1 MDSMRKPIKLL
12 LISVAFLFSTAC
24 ERTIAPR
31 EGGGSGGDNAN
42 APNASRGSRPPANNA
57 EAANP
62 YGAPRTL
69 GRLQDADITESSGV
83 CASRQAP
90 DLFWTHN
97 DSGGGALLYAF
108 NSRGER
114 RGVWRVSG
122 ATARDWEGI
131 ASARG
136 TEDENGRSLLYIGDI
151 GDNNRA
157 RNEIVV
163 YRIFEPQVTQADAA
177 STKLRPRPTE
187 PATAFRLRYPDGK
200 HDAEALMVHPQT
212 GDLYIIT
219 KNTSDA
225 AGVYKLPAPF
235 TSGRVSTLTR
245 VGSVRLPSLLGG
257 MVTGGDISPDGRRVV
272 LCDYFA
278 LYEMV
283 LPGGADRAFDSIWQ
297 NPLTPINAGE
307 RNQGEAVCYSSDGK
321 AIITTSEGVAAPLY
335 EVRRE

>member
-1 MDSMRKPIKLL
+1 MLKPIKLL
-12 LISVAFLFSTAC
+12 LITAAFLFSIAC
-24 ERTIAPR
+24 ERTVTPG
-31 EGGGSGGDNAN
+31 EEGSGSDNAN
-42 APNASRGSRPPANNA
+42 ASNASRDARPPVNKAD
-57 EAANP
+57 AANP

-69 GRLQDADITESSGV
+69 GRLQDAGVTESSGV
-83 CASRQAP
+83 CASLQTP

-114 RGVWRVSG
+114 RGVWRVTG
-122 ATARDWEGI
+122 ATARDWEDI

-136 TEDENGRSLLYIGDI
+136 TGEEDGRSFLFVGDI

-157 RNEIVV
+157 RSEIVV
-163 YRIFEPQVTQADAA
+163 YRILDPQVTQADAS
-177 STKLRPRPTE
+177 STKSRPRATE
-187 PATAFRLRYPDGK
+187 PAAAFRLRYPDGK

-219 KNTSDA
+219 KNTGDA

-235 TSGRVSTLTR
+235 MTGGVSTLVR
-245 VGSVRLPSLLGG
+245 VGSVELPSLLGG

-283 LPGGADRAFDSIWQ
+283 LTGGADQSFDSLWQ
-297 NPLTPINAGE
+297 SPLTPINAGE
-307 RNQGEAVCYSSDGK
+307 RKQGEAVCYSPDGK